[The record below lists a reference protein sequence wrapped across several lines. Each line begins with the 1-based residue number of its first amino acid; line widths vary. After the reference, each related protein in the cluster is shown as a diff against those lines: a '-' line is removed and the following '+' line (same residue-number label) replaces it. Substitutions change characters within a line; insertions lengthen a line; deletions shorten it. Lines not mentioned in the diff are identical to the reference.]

1 MFYLD
6 FAAVGLFHFEEL
18 EGLFHPDLEPRYER
32 QTQYFDSEKKE
43 KNEIQLMKA
52 QVWFIFIF
60 CVTWLQRLNLIIII
74 NAVSSTFKNV
84 FHLLIPML
92 S

>member
-32 QTQYFDSEKKE
+32 QTEYFDSKGKR
-43 KNEIQLMKA
+43 KTN
-52 QVWFIFIF
+52 F
-60 CVTWLQRLNLIIII
+60 C
-74 NAVSSTFKNV
+74 
-84 FHLLIPML
+84 
-92 S
+92 